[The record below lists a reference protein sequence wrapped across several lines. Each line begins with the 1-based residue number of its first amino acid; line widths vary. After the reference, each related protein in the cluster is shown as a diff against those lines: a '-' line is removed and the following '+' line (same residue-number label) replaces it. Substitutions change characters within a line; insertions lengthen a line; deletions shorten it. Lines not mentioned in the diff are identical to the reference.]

1 MRTATASDS
10 NSVTKS
16 TQPDNRLTLA
26 RWLVDSQ
33 NPLTARV
40 TVNRFWQQIF
50 GIGLVK
56 TTEDF
61 GTQGEVPTQME
72 LLNWLA
78 KTFQQNGWNVKE
90 LIRTIVTSHT
100 YRQSSIII
108 PDRTASTVR
117 AIPEFA
123 CL

>member
-1 MRTATASDS
+1 MRPATAGDS
-10 NSVTKS
+10 NSVMKS

-78 KTFQQNGWNVKE
+78 ENVSTKRLE
-90 LIRTIVTSHT
+90 RQGIDTNHCHQPYLSTIID
-100 YRQSSIII
+100 Y
-108 PDRTASTVR
+108 P
-117 AIPEFA
+117 
-123 CL
+123 